1 LGKIKK
7 VQKSFA
13 LIKKKKLCFAQ
24 KKKKEQK
31 TKKTKIRKLLFKK
44 QVFLLTNEK

>member
-1 LGKIKK
+1 MKK

-13 LIKKKKLCFAQ
+13 LKKKKKMMFCPE
-24 KKKKEQK
+24 KKERTKNK

>member
-1 LGKIKK
+1 MKK

-13 LIKKKKLCFAQ
+13 LKKKKNDVLPR
-24 KKKKEQK
+24 KKRKNKKQNK